1 MYNLKLIKD
10 KMKDIPKIKSLLS
23 KADYILV
30 GAGSGLSTAAGNT
43 YTGERFT
50 KNFKSFIEKY
60 HFKDLYTSAFY
71 DFKTEE
77 EKWAYWSKHIYIAN
91 IGLPELPLY
100 KQLYNFL
107 EKSKKDYFIITTNV
121 DDCFYKVG
129 FDPNKIFRPQ
139 GSYKILQCKYACHKG
154 LYDYSKQIIEMTKV
168 IDEKTCTIPSKYVP
182 KCPKCGGPMEP
193 NIRADQYFIEGE
205 TFHKGKINYINFLE
219 KIEGKR
225 VVLLE
230 LGVGFN
236 TPTIIR
242 FPFEKMTSQN
252 DNFYLVRLNM
262 NDLQCIIDMGN
273 KVTLIGGDMA
283 KSLSAIIS

>member
-1 MYNLKLIKD
+1 MKEIEKIKKLI
-10 KMKDIPKIKSLLS
+10 S

-50 KNFKSFIEKY
+50 KNFKPFIEKY
-60 HFKDLYTSAFY
+60 HFTDLYTSSFY

-77 EKWAYWSKHIYIAN
+77 ERWAYWSKHIYIAN

-107 EKSKKDYFIITTNV
+107 EKSKKEYFIITTNV

-139 GSYKILQCKYACHKG
+139 GSYKILQCKYGCHKG
-154 LYDYSKQIIEMTKV
+154 LYDYTKEITEMTKV
-168 IDEKTCTIPSKYVP
+168 IDEKTCKIPSKYVP
-182 KCPKCGGPMEP
+182 KCPKCGGPMSP
-193 NIRADQYFIEGE
+193 NIRADEYFVEGE
-205 TFHKGKINYINFLE
+205 TFKTGKMNYLKFLD
-219 KIEGKR
+219 KIDGKR

-236 TPTIIR
+236 TPVIIR
-242 FPFEKMTSQN
+242 FPFEKMTAQN

-262 NDLQCIIDMGN
+262 NDLQCIIDLGN
-273 KVTLIGGDMA
+273 KATLIGGDMA
-283 KSLSAIIS
+283 KSLGAIIS